1 MSRPCWTPQ
10 KPFDVTSL
18 SALAVRVLEEP
29 DAARKARLSHEAAA
43 LWRASSGDMPLGDTP
58 PPDRPARPARPE
70 LLPPAEMP
78 RRRGQSDEARATLLH
93 AVQHIEL
100 NAIDLAWDMVA
111 RFPHE
116 NLPRAFFDDW
126 VRVGDEEASHF
137 ELLAERVGE
146 LGFAYGDFPA
156 HDGLWE
162 AAMATRNDLGARL
175 AVVPM
180 VLEARGLDVTPA
192 MITRFGKIGDEKSAA
207 ILNVILTDEIG
218 HVAIGSRWFHYFC
231 EKRDLDPAASW
242 RELVQKN
249 FKGLLKPPF
258 NDDARSVAGL
268 PEEYYRP
275 LAAPLPEKQTKNRK
289 F

>member
-1 MSRPCWTPQ
+1 M
-10 KPFDVTSL
+10 TSL

-43 LWRASSGDMPLGDTP
+43 LWRASNGDMPIGDIP
-58 PPDRPARPARPE
+58 PPDRPARPARPK

-116 NLPRAFFDDW
+116 NLPRAFYDDW
-126 VRVGDEEASHF
+126 VRVGDEEARHF
-137 ELLAERVGE
+137 ELLANRVGE
-146 LGFAYGDFPA
+146 LGFTYGDFPA

-162 AAMATRNDLGARL
+162 AAMATREDLGARL

-218 HVAIGSRWFHYFC
+218 HVAIGSSWFHYFC
-231 EKRDLDPAASW
+231 EKRALDPAESW

-275 LAAPLPEKQTKNRK
+275 LAATLPQKQTKKRK